1 MNRYRPLRWVGA
13 VLLSVFAL
21 GCTAEA
27 EEEHGFTQAD
37 LLDPDTL
44 DNGGEDGAFA
54 ADTEGADLA
63 SLEAILED
71 DEIVTMGF
79 SQCGSSCP
87 SGYHVESRSCTAV
100 CNGGTACSFN
110 QWPNTVY
117 CSGNSGWFWQCGT
130 TCPSG
135 WHVEGTQCLAW
146 CTTGMCTPSSWPN
159 AALCVPN

>member
-1 MNRYRPLRWVGA
+1 MNRYQPLYWVA
-13 VLLSVFAL
+13 LVWLSVFAL
-21 GCTAEA
+21 GCTAEVG
-27 EEEHGFTQAD
+27 EDHDFTQEELWNSYTLNNGDENGVSAD
-37 LLDPDTL
+37 AESADIASPEAMQ
-44 DNGGEDGAFA
+44 GED
-54 ADTEGADLA
+54 
-63 SLEAILED
+63 
-71 DEIVTMGF
+71 EIGTMGF

-87 SGYHVESRSCTAV
+87 SGYHAESRTCTAA
-100 CNGGTACSFN
+100 CNGSTACSFN

-117 CSGNSGWFWQCGT
+117 CSANSGWFWQCGT